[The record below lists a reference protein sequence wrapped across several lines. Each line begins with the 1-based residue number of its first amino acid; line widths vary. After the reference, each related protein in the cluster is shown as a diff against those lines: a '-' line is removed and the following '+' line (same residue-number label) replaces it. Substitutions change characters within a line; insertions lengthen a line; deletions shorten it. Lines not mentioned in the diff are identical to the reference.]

1 MLTTLSHSRQET
13 NAFTQLYQFTTQR
26 LTFEAKRLNQELE
39 SNDDVYR
46 LTALFRPTVDGYA
59 FTDLSLKPKDA
70 KPITDL
76 RKEWYPFCDHQDNN
90 NIYSFQCA
98 RDTDTSF
105 CAFCSAWSTFFK
117 VYSSTTTKIFTKDNQ
132 AWK

>member
-76 RKEWYPFCDHQDNN
+76 RKE
-90 NIYSFQCA
+90 
-98 RDTDTSF
+98 
-105 CAFCSAWSTFFK
+105 
-117 VYSSTTTKIFTKDNQ
+117 
-132 AWK
+132 